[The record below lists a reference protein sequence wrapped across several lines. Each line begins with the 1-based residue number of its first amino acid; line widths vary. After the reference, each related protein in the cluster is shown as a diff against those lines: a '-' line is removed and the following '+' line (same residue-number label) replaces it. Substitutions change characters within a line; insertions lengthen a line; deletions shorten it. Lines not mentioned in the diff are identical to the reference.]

1 MTTKAAR
8 LLLFILFVGS
18 LAACSYR
25 VEKDEDTRGVIRPSA
40 ELVAKVSF
48 ADVYRTV
55 LQPKCISCHGTS
67 GGVSLET
74 YASTKNFLGKIH
86 DTVLI
91 QRRMPL
97 APVAPLTRE
106 ELELVAAWV
115 EAGGPEF
122 PLNGDPVEP
131 PPADPVLQPNFPS
144 IKELIVD
151 RKCLQCHT
159 PGKEAGRIPLTKLDE
174 FINSPLEIVIPGN
187 AEESGFVL
195 VLLENARK
203 RMPPPETGMAPVS
216 PQEIEVI
223 KEWINSMDDQG
234 QSPSPEPNPTP
245 PVPPRNEPAPLA
257 PTFASIKANVI
268 DRKCL
273 QCHIPGGKAERIPLK
288 ALKDFTESPLEI
300 VIPGNAEESGLVLVT
315 AADARKPMPPVGSGI
330 PAVTPEEI
338 NVIKEWIQNGAIN

>member
-1 MTTKAAR
+1 MISKTAR
-8 LLLFILFVGS
+8 LLLFVLLVGS

-25 VEKDEDTRGVIRPSA
+25 VEKDEDTRGIIRPSA

-55 LQPKCISCHGTS
+55 LQPKCISCHGNS

-74 YASTKNFLGKIH
+74 YASARNFLGKIQE
-86 DTVLI
+86 TVLI
-91 QRRMPL
+91 QKRMPL
-97 APVAPLTRE
+97 APVAHLTRE

-122 PLNGDPVEP
+122 PLNGGPTEP
-131 PPADPVLQPNFPS
+131 LPPEPVLEPNFPS

-159 PGKEAGRIPLTKLDE
+159 PGKEAGRIPLTKLDDLL
-174 FINSPLEIVIPGN
+174 NAPLEIVIPGN
-187 AEESGFVL
+187 ADESGFVL

-234 QSPSPEPNPTP
+234 QSPNPDPGPTP
-245 PVPPRNEPAPLA
+245 PSPPRIEPTPLV
-257 PTFASIKANVI
+257 PTFSSIKANVI
-268 DRKCL
+268 DHKCI
-273 QCHIPGGKAERIPLK
+273 QCHTPGGKAERIPLK
-288 ALKDFTESPLEI
+288 ALKDLTESPLEI
-300 VIPGNAEESGLVLVT
+300 VIPGNAEESGLILVT

-330 PAVTPEEI
+330 PPVTPEEI
-338 NVIKEWIQNGAIN
+338 NVIKEWIQNGAAN